1 MVEKKYTIG
10 EKVYVQKPLVLAQ
23 LRQLT
28 DILKDVVLP
37 SDLTVGSLVIS
48 LGSNIAPAMAV
59 VLTEEGTDIR
69 KKNIEEVTSD
79 LEFNMSPNQ
88 TLEVVEDFFVITDIS
103 SLIDRFNEMMEKVI
117 ENLNQKKE

>member
-10 EKVYVQKPLVLAQ
+10 EKVYVQKPLVLGQ